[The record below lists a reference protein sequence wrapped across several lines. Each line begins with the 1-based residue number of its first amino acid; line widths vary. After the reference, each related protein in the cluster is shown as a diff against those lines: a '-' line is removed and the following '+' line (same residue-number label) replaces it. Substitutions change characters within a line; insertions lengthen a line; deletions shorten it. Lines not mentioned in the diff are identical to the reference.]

1 MAFRLKAVARGVV
14 GPLCCLALSCAA
26 ESSHT
31 PLVLDGGADTAVDG
45 GRRTASDGQA
55 GGLDAAT
62 ESDSPASVEV
72 ACNDSTGAN
81 DCCPPSAIE
90 GSPCTATMVLCWT
103 RCYFDPVVDSGR
115 GMRHEMDCSGGTW
128 ASGHGWVECDRLD
141 VGSCRSFT
149 GCCESDMCLFG
160 FDNAA

>member
-1 MAFRLKAVARGVV
+1 M
-14 GPLCCLALSCAA
+14 A
-26 ESSHT
+26 ESGNPVSM
-31 PLVLDGGADTAVDG
+31 G
-45 GRRTASDGQA
+45 
-55 GGLDAAT
+55 
-62 ESDSPASVEV
+62 V

-115 GMRHEMDCSGGTW
+115 GMRHEMDCSGGAW

-141 VGSCRSFT
+141 AEADAG
-149 GCCESDMCLFG
+149 E
-160 FDNAA
+160 